1 MNIINPETAEVWDAA
16 KYRKTIPVID
26 FAKTQDTASLADE
39 IGNACKEWGF
49 FQIVNHGIST
59 ETMGT
64 LWDCTHN
71 FFSLPKIQKT
81 LLKPHER
88 KPLGIFRSRID

>member
-49 FQIVNHGIST
+49 FQIVNR
-59 ETMGT
+59 
-64 LWDCTHN
+64 
-71 FFSLPKIQKT
+71 P
-81 LLKPHER
+81 
-88 KPLGIFRSRID
+88 PLGGSSSPHNLI